1 MPDLN
6 FELHEKQKEVFL
18 SDARFRVVAAGRRG
32 GKTYLS
38 AIELLINGLKTKNE
52 HGIDLQ
58 TKEVWYIAPTF
69 QQGKD
74 VMWNLLK
81 EVGQD
86 VIESIY
92 ENVATAKLING
103 RRIQIKGADRPDSL
117 RGVGIS
123 FAVLD
128 EYAFMK
134 PEAWDLIIRPTL
146 SDVMGKALFIGTP
159 EGKNHFYDLWCF
171 AGSESEK
178 AAEWQNFH
186 FCSLDNPK
194 IHPKEIDNARLTMSN
209 QAFRQEY
216 EASFEAAGGGK
227 FTERMVNYAERPSE
241 QGTIYMAIDP
251 AGFGKGDGLV
261 KSELKRLDETAI
273 AVVEAT
279 TKGWFVHDILYGRWD
294 IRETALRILR
304 AYQQYRPAAVGI
316 EKGSLFNAIMPYLED
331 EMRRLSIYFTPQPVT
346 HGGQKKTERITWAL
360 QGRFEKGRIVLKEN
374 EPWNRKFVEQLL
386 DFPNPLAHDD
396 LIDALAYIDQVAK
409 TNYNQYEDVT
419 TEYVPLDSYIGI

>member
-1 MPDLN
+1 MPTLD
-6 FELHEKQKEVFL
+6 FELHDKQREIFL
-18 SDARFRVVAAGRRG
+18 SKARFRVVGAGRRG

-38 AIELLINGLKTKNE
+38 AIELLINGLKNENE
-52 HGIDLQ
+52 HGISL
-58 TKEVWYIAPTF
+58 TNKEVWYVAPTF

-81 EVGQD
+81 DVGRD
-86 VIESIY
+86 VIAATY

-123 FAVLD
+123 FVVLD

-146 SDVMGKALFIGTP
+146 SDVMGRALFIGTP
-159 EGKNHFYDLWCF
+159 EGKNHFYDIWKYADL
-171 AGSESEK
+171 EK
-178 AAEWQNFH
+178 TEDWKAFH

-194 IHPKEIDNARLTMSN
+194 IHPKEIEAARESMSA

-227 FTERMVNYAERPSE
+227 FEERMVKYAKQPDE
-241 QGTIYMAIDP
+241 QGTIYMAVDP
-251 AGFGKGDGLV
+251 AGFGTGDGMV

-273 AVVEAT
+273 AVVEKS
-279 TKGWFVHDILYGRWD
+279 TKGWFVHDIISGRWD

-304 AYQQYRPAAVGI
+304 AAQQYRPSAVGI
-316 EKGSLFNAIMPYLED
+316 EKGSLSNAIMPYLED
-331 EMRRLSIYFTPQPVT
+331 EMRRLNVYPNIVPVT

-360 QGRFEKGRIVLKEN
+360 QGRFEKGRITLKEDH
-374 EPWNRKFVEQLL
+374 WNQKFVTQLL
-386 DFPNPLAHDD
+386 DFPNPMAHDD
-396 LIDALAYIDQVAK
+396 LLDALAYIDQVGS
-409 TNYNQYEDVT
+409 TNYNTDFSGMI
-419 TEYVPLDSYIGI
+419 TEYEPLDPWIGI